1 MEIGN
6 RWEMIRKVFDEAYKS
21 CYHFAVATVNEDGA
35 PHVTP
40 IGGLF
45 LREDRTGFFFE
56 EFPSRLPQ
64 NLEKNP
70 RISVLAV
77 NADKIFWGKSL
88 VEGKFATPPGA
99 RLSGSAGSLREATAE
114 EMEMWQKKVSF
125 LRATKG
131 YKIMWEG
138 MHRVRD
144 VKFDSYEPIY
154 LAEMTQGT
162 VNH

>member
-1 MEIGN
+1 MEIGD
-6 RWEMIRKVFDEAYKS
+6 RWGMISKVFDEAYKS
-21 CYHFAVATVNEDGA
+21 CFHFAIATVNEDGS

-45 LREDRTGFFFE
+45 LREAGTGFFFE

-99 RLSGSAGSLREATAE
+99 RLSGSVGPLREATAE
-114 EMEMWQKKVSF
+114 EMEMWQKKVGL

-144 VKFDSYEPIY
+144 IKFDSYEPIY
-154 LAEMTQGT
+154 LAEMTQSL
-162 VNH
+162 